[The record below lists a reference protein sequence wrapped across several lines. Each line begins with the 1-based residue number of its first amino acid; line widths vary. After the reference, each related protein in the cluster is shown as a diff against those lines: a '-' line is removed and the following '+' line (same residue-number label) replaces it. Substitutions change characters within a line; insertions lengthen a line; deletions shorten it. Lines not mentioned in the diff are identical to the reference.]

1 MSCQDGHYGV
11 NGSLDLST
19 DHEVFLAAA
28 SETFPSAMDNTYEH
42 ERELAELAVQRAS
55 LLTKRILADLD
66 KGALDKSD
74 RTPVTIGDFGA
85 QALMIA
91 AIHHNF
97 PEDSFIGEETATALR
112 ENEQLRNRV
121 WDLVST
127 TTLQDKVSDDRLGS
141 IASAEEMMDTIDL
154 GNHPGGREGRIWI
167 LDPIDGTATFMRN
180 QQYAV
185 CLALIVDGEQKVG
198 VIGCPNLNLSTGK
211 ISEENADNAGNGQML
226 SAIKG
231 RGAIIRPLG
240 RGGLQS
246 SKPINRREDITA
258 NSAALDFVE
267 SGNSKSVDLE
277 FHRKV
282 AERLGAPWPGTDMWS
297 SQMRYIAMA
306 VGGGDIMLRF
316 YSKKGHKSY
325 LWDHAGGFLI
335 FEESGGKV
343 TDLDGKP
350 IDFGAGRRFENNS
363 EMVAAPEKA
372 QSRIL
377 QLVNDMLRA

>member
-1 MSCQDGHYGV
+1 M
-11 NGSLDLST
+11 
-19 DHEVFLAAA
+19 AA
-28 SETFPSAMDNTYEH
+28 PYEH
-42 ERELAELAVQRAS
+42 ERLIAELAVQRAS
-55 LLTKRILADLD
+55 LLTKRILADID

-74 RTPVTIGDFGA
+74 RTPVTVGDFGA
-85 QALMIA
+85 QALMIG

-97 PEDSFIGEETATALR
+97 PGDSFIGEETATALR
-112 ENEQLRNRV
+112 ENNQLRTRV
-121 WDLVST
+121 WNLVST
-127 TTLQDKVSDDRLGS
+127 THLQHEESDKLLGS
-141 IASAEEMMDTIDL
+141 IASAEDMMDTIDL
-154 GNHPGGREGRIWI
+154 GNHPGGRKGRIWI

-198 VIGCPNLNLSTGK
+198 VIGCPNLDITSGK
-211 ISEENADNAGNGQML
+211 ISEETADNLGNGQML

-231 RGAIIRPLG
+231 RGAFIRPLSKG
-240 RGGLQS
+240 ALQP
-246 SKPINRREDITA
+246 SKPIEKRKDISSDPTT
-258 NSAALDFVE
+258 LDFVE
-267 SGNSKSVDLE
+267 SGNSKSVDLD

-282 AERLGAPWPGTDMWS
+282 AEKLGAPWPGTDMWS

-306 VGGGDIMLRF
+306 VGGGDVMLRF

-325 LWDHAGGFLI
+325 VWDHAGGFLI

-372 QSRIL
+372 QPHVL
-377 QLVNDMLRA
+377 QLVNEMLHD

>member
-1 MSCQDGHYGV
+1 
-11 NGSLDLST
+11 
-19 DHEVFLAAA
+19 
-28 SETFPSAMDNTYEH
+28 MDTSYEK
-42 ERELAELAVQRAS
+42 ERVIAELAVQRAS
-55 LLTKRILADLD
+55 LLTKRILADID

-74 RTPVTIGDFGA
+74 RTPVTVGDFGA
-85 QALMIA
+85 QALMIG

-97 PEDSFIGEETATALR
+97 PEDAFIGEETATALR
-112 ENEQLRNRV
+112 ENEQLQTRV
-121 WDLVST
+121 WNLVST
-127 TTLQDKVSDDRLGS
+127 THLQDKQLDEQLGNIGS
-141 IASAEEMMDTIDL
+141 KEEMMDTIDL
-154 GNHPGGREGRIWI
+154 GNHPGGRKGRIWI

-198 VIGCPNLNLSTGK
+198 VIGCPNLDLSTGK

-231 RGAIIRPLG
+231 QGAIIRPLG
-240 RGGLQS
+240 HAGLQP
-246 SKPINRREDITA
+246 SKPTPRREDISSDPT
-258 NSAALDFVE
+258 SLDFVE

-282 AERLGAPWPGTDMWS
+282 AEKLGAPWPGTDMWS

-325 LWDHAGGFLI
+325 VWDHAGGFLI

-372 QSRIL
+372 QPRIL
-377 QLVNDMLRA
+377 DLVNEMLRA

>member
-1 MSCQDGHYGV
+1 M
-11 NGSLDLST
+11 
-19 DHEVFLAAA
+19 
-28 SETFPSAMDNTYEH
+28 NTGYEH
-42 ERELAELAVQRAS
+42 ERTIAELAVQRAS

-74 RTPVTIGDFGA
+74 RTPVTVGDFGA

-112 ENEQLRNRV
+112 ENDQLRQRV
-121 WDLVST
+121 WALVST
-127 TTLQDKVSDDRLGS
+127 THLQDKEADKQLGS

-154 GNHPGGREGRIWI
+154 GNHPGGRRGRIWI

-185 CLALIVDGEQKVG
+185 CLALIVNGEQKVG

-231 RGAIIRPLG
+231 RGAIIRPLSNA
-240 RGGLQS
+240 GLQP
-246 SKPINRREDITA
+246 SKSITRRDDIPT
-258 NSAALDFVE
+258 NPKDLDFVE

-306 VGGGDIMLRF
+306 VGGGDVMLRF

-325 LWDHAGGFLI
+325 VWDHAGGFLI

-372 QSRIL
+372 QPRIL
-377 QLVNDMLRA
+377 QLVNEMLGA

>member
-1 MSCQDGHYGV
+1 MD
-11 NGSLDLST
+11 
-19 DHEVFLAAA
+19 A
-28 SETFPSAMDNTYEH
+28 SYEH
-42 ERELAELAVQRAS
+42 ERMIAELAVQRAS
-55 LLTKRILADLD
+55 LLTKRILADID

-85 QALMIA
+85 QALMIG

-112 ENEQLRNRV
+112 ENDQLRDRV

-127 TTLQDKVSDDRLGS
+127 THLQEKDLDERLGN
-141 IASAEEMMDTIDL
+141 IGSAEEMMDTIDL
-154 GNHPGGREGRIWI
+154 GNHPGGRKGRIWV

-185 CLALIVDGEQKVG
+185 CLALIVDGEQRVG
-198 VIGCPNLNLSTGK
+198 VIGCPNLDLSTGK
-211 ISEENADNAGNGQML
+211 ISEGNADNAGNGQML
-226 SAIKG
+226 SAIRG
-231 RGAIIRPLG
+231 RGATIRPLG
-240 RGGLQS
+240 HGGLQPATPISKRKEIS
-246 SKPINRREDITA
+246 SDPRT
-258 NSAALDFVE
+258 LDFVE
-267 SGNSKSVDLE
+267 SGNSKSVDLD

-282 AERLGAPWPGTDMWS
+282 AEKLGAPWPGTDMWS

-363 EMVAAPEKA
+363 EMVAAPEDA
-372 QSRIL
+372 QPRIL
-377 QLVNDMLRA
+377 QLVNEMLGA

>member
-1 MSCQDGHYGV
+1 
-11 NGSLDLST
+11 
-19 DHEVFLAAA
+19 
-28 SETFPSAMDNTYEH
+28 MDATYEH
-42 ERELAELAVQRAS
+42 ERTIAELAVQRAS
-55 LLTKRILADLD
+55 LLTKRILADMD
-66 KGALDKSD
+66 KGAMDKSD

-85 QALMIA
+85 QAMMIA

-97 PEDSFIGEETATALR
+97 PDDSFIGEEAATALR
-112 ENEQLRNRV
+112 EDEHLRDRV
-121 WDLVST
+121 WNLVST
-127 TTLQDKVSDDRLGS
+127 THLQDKEMDERLGS
-141 IASAEEMMDTIDL
+141 IASAEAMMDTIDL
-154 GNHPGGREGRIWI
+154 GNHPGGRKGRIWI

-231 RGAIIRPLG
+231 GGAIIRPLG
-240 RGGLQS
+240 LGGLQPS
-246 SKPINRREDITA
+246 RPISKREDISA
-258 NSAALDFVE
+258 NPATLDFVE

-282 AERLGAPWPGTDMWS
+282 AEKLGAPWPGTDMWS

-306 VGGGDIMLRF
+306 VGGGDVMLRF
-316 YSKKGHKSY
+316 YSRKGHKSY
-325 LWDHAGGFLI
+325 VWDHAGGFLI

-377 QLVNDMLRA
+377 QLVNDMLGA